1 MVKPT
6 VSRLRMNLGILW
18 RAVTGFIP
26 RRMQNPRVR
35 QFWIISIRRRL
46 DMIQYYSGENFDKI
60 TNLALKLAD
69 QARNNGRVNPQY
81 GYSSEDWAE
90 AQKLIHN
97 KA

>member
-1 MVKPT
+1 
-6 VSRLRMNLGILW
+6 
-18 RAVTGFIP
+18 
-26 RRMQNPRVR
+26 
-35 QFWIISIRRRL
+35 
-46 DMIQYYSGENFDKI
+46 MIQYYSGENFDKI

-97 KA
+97 KS